1 MNIVRKEIKNILSIT
16 FITNMSSNRANAA
29 ARQRRAGEPVGLQ
42 QQQQQ
47 QQRMQPGR
55 GSGVGG
61 RPSMPDQQQQQQPI
75 MNPKLSISDAIALI
89 TLRLGRVEMI
99 VSNLP
104 NEPRGDRES
113 GGQMYDENMRMV
125 DQNVF
130 NSIVSRIDTLE
141 KNQKLL
147 IEKQKTGAVTPVVQ
161 NVAAPI
167 QQLVQ
172 ETIIKDIS
180 DEKIE
185 PMRES
190 IEVLKD
196 ELVELKDLLMK
207 LQSFT
212 METNKKL
219 TDIVFDD
226 NIPQMFNNSFMFHG
240 GASMMGG
247 QQFGEDI
254 GDEMIVLE
262 NIDEEESD
270 EIACENLQSIN
281 LKELIKQELMNE
293 DEQGIDN
300 M

>member
-1 MNIVRKEIKNILSIT
+1 
-16 FITNMSSNRANAA
+16 MSSNRANAS
-29 ARQRRAGEPVGLQ
+29 ARQRRAGEPVGQ
-42 QQQQQ
+42 QQQNQQ

-55 GSGVGG
+55 GGV
-61 RPSMPDQQQQQQPI
+61 RPGMSDPQQQQQQP

-89 TLRLGRVEMI
+89 TLRLGRVETI

-104 NEPRGDRES
+104 NEPRGDGE
-113 GGQMYDENMRMV
+113 GVGQMYDENMRMV

-130 NSIVSRIDTLE
+130 NSIVTRLDTLE

-147 IEKQKTGAVTPVVQ
+147 IEKQKAVPVTQSASV
-161 NVAAPI
+161 API
-167 QQLVQ
+167 KQMVQ
-172 ETIIKDIS
+172 ETIIKDVS

-190 IEVLKD
+190 IELLKD
-196 ELVELKDLLMK
+196 DISELKDLLMK

-240 GASMMGG
+240 SSMMGG
-247 QQFGEDI
+247 QPFKEG
-254 GDEMIVLE
+254 GNDEMIVLE
-262 NIDEEESD
+262 NTDDECGE
-270 EIACENLQSIN
+270 EIACENLQSTN

-293 DEQGIDN
+293 EVSEGLDN

>member
-1 MNIVRKEIKNILSIT
+1 LCIT
-16 FITNMSSNRANAA
+16 FISQMSSNRANAS

-55 GSGVGG
+55 GMGG
-61 RPSMPDQQQQQQPI
+61 RPGMSEPQQQQQQQQVP
-75 MNPKLSISDAIALI
+75 MNPKLSVSDAIALI
-89 TLRLGRVEMI
+89 TLRLGRVETI

-104 NEPRGDRES
+104 NEPRGDGEG
-113 GGQMYDENMRMV
+113 GGQMMYDENMRMV

-147 IEKQKTGAVTPVVQ
+147 IEKQKAVPVVQ
-161 NVAAPI
+161 NTAAPPI
-167 QQLVQ
+167 KQMVQ
-172 ETIIKDIS
+172 ETIIKDVS

-185 PMRES
+185 PMRET
-190 IEVLKD
+190 IQVLKD
-196 ELVELKDLLMK
+196 EVSELKDLLIK

-226 NIPQMFNNSFMFHG
+226 NIPQMFNQSFMFHG

-247 QQFGEDI
+247 QPFKEDV

-262 NIDEEESD
+262 NIDDESCGGE
-270 EIACENLQSIN
+270 EIACENLKSSN
-281 LKELIKQELMNE
+281 LKDLIRQELMNE
-293 DEQGIDN
+293 EVAEGLDN

>member
-1 MNIVRKEIKNILSIT
+1 
-16 FITNMSSNRANAA
+16 MSSNRANAS
-29 ARQRRAGEPVGLQ
+29 ARQRRAGEPVGIQ

-47 QQRMQPGR
+47 QQRMQPSR
-55 GSGVGG
+55 GMGG
-61 RPSMPDQQQQQQPI
+61 RPGMSEPQQQPP
-75 MNPKLSISDAIALI
+75 MNPKLSVSDAIALI
-89 TLRLGRVEMI
+89 TLRLGRVENI

-104 NEPRGDRES
+104 NEPRGDGEG
-113 GGQMYDENMRMV
+113 GGQMMYDENMRMV

-147 IEKQKTGAVTPVVQ
+147 IEKQKAVPVVQ
-161 NVAAPI
+161 TATATAPI
-167 QQLVQ
+167 KQMVQ
-172 ETIIKDIS
+172 ETIIKDVS

-185 PMRES
+185 PMRER
-190 IEVLKD
+190 IQVLKD
-196 ELVELKDLLMK
+196 EVSELKDLLMK

-226 NIPQMFNNSFMFHG
+226 NIPQMFNQSFMFHG

-247 QQFGEDI
+247 QPFKEDV

-262 NIDEEESD
+262 NVDDESCGGE
-270 EIACENLQSIN
+270 EIACENLKSSN
-281 LKELIKQELMNE
+281 LKDLIRQELMNE
-293 DEQGIDN
+293 EVAEGLDN

>member
-1 MNIVRKEIKNILSIT
+1 MRKEIKNILSIT
-16 FITNMSSNRANAA
+16 FISQMSSNRANAS

-55 GSGVGG
+55 GMGG
-61 RPSMPDQQQQQQPI
+61 RPGMSDPQQQQQQQP

-89 TLRLGRVEMI
+89 TLRLGRVETI

-104 NEPRGDRES
+104 NEPRGDGE
-113 GGQMYDENMRMV
+113 GVGQVYDENMRMV

-130 NSIVSRIDTLE
+130 NSIVTRLDTLE

-147 IEKQKTGAVTPVVQ
+147 IEKQKAVPVAQ
-161 NVAAPI
+161 NTAAPPI
-167 QQLVQ
+167 KQMVQ
-172 ETIIKDIS
+172 ETIIKDVS

-185 PMRES
+185 PMRER
-190 IEVLKD
+190 IQVLKD
-196 ELVELKDLLMK
+196 EVSELKDLLMK

-247 QQFGEDI
+247 QPFKEDA

-262 NIDEEESD
+262 NMDD
-270 EIACENLQSIN
+270 EIACENLQSTN

-293 DEQGIDN
+293 EVVEGFDN

>member
-1 MNIVRKEIKNILSIT
+1 LCIT
-16 FITNMSSNRANAA
+16 FISQMSSNRANAS

-55 GSGVGG
+55 GMGGG
-61 RPSMPDQQQQQQPI
+61 RPGMPDQQQQQQPP
-75 MNPKLSISDAIALI
+75 MNPKLSVSDAIALI
-89 TLRLGRVEMI
+89 TLRLGRVENI

-104 NEPRGDRES
+104 NEPRGDGEG
-113 GGQMYDENMRMV
+113 GGQMMYDENMRMV

-147 IEKQKTGAVTPVVQ
+147 IEKQKAAPVVQ
-161 NVAAPI
+161 TATATAPI
-167 QQLVQ
+167 KQMVQ
-172 ETIIKDIS
+172 ETIIKDVS

-185 PMRES
+185 PMRER
-190 IEVLKD
+190 IQVLKD
-196 ELVELKDLLMK
+196 EVSELKDLLMK

-226 NIPQMFNNSFMFHG
+226 NIPQMFNQSFMFHG

-247 QQFGEDI
+247 QPFKEDG

-262 NIDEEESD
+262 NIDDESCGGE
-270 EIACENLQSIN
+270 EIACENLKSSN
-281 LKELIKQELMNE
+281 LKELIREELMNE
-293 DEQGIDN
+293 EVAEGLDN

>member
-1 MNIVRKEIKNILSIT
+1 
-16 FITNMSSNRANAA
+16 MSSNRANAS
-29 ARQRRAGEPVGLQ
+29 ARQRRAGEPVGQ
-42 QQQQQ
+42 QQQNQQ

-55 GSGVGG
+55 GGV
-61 RPSMPDQQQQQQPI
+61 RPGMPDSQQQPL
-75 MNPKLSISDAIALI
+75 MNPKLSVSDAIALI
-89 TLRLGRVEMI
+89 TLRLGRVETI

-104 NEPRGDRES
+104 NEPRGDGE
-113 GGQMYDENMRMV
+113 GGVQMYDENMRMV

-130 NSIVSRIDTLE
+130 NSIVTRLDTLE

-147 IEKQKTGAVTPVVQ
+147 IEKQKAVPVTQ
-161 NVAAPI
+161 NTTAVAPTK
-167 QQLVQ
+167 QVVQ

-185 PMRES
+185 PIRES
-190 IEVLKD
+190 IELLKD
-196 ELVELKDLLMK
+196 DISELKELLMK

-240 GASMMGG
+240 ASMMGG
-247 QQFGEDI
+247 QPFKED
-254 GDEMIVLE
+254 GNDEMIVLE
-262 NIDEEESD
+262 NIDDECIGD
-270 EIACENLQSIN
+270 EIACENLKSSN
-281 LKELIKQELMNE
+281 LKELIKQELLNE
-293 DEQGIDN
+293 EVVEGLDD

>member
-1 MNIVRKEIKNILSIT
+1 MRKEIKNILSIT
-16 FITNMSSNRANAA
+16 FISQMSSNRANAS

-55 GSGVGG
+55 GMGG
-61 RPSMPDQQQQQQPI
+61 RPGMSDPQQQQQQQQVP

-89 TLRLGRVEMI
+89 TLRLGRVETI

-104 NEPRGDRES
+104 NEPRGDGE
-113 GGQMYDENMRMV
+113 GVGQVYDENMRMV

-130 NSIVSRIDTLE
+130 NSIVTRLDTLE

-147 IEKQKTGAVTPVVQ
+147 IEKQKAVPVAQ
-161 NVAAPI
+161 NTAAPPI
-167 QQLVQ
+167 KQMVQ
-172 ETIIKDIS
+172 ETIIKDVS

-185 PMRES
+185 PMRER
-190 IEVLKD
+190 IQVLKD
-196 ELVELKDLLMK
+196 EVSELKDLLMK

-247 QQFGEDI
+247 QPFKEDA

-262 NIDEEESD
+262 NMDD
-270 EIACENLQSIN
+270 EIACENLQSTN

-293 DEQGIDN
+293 EVVEGFDN

>member
-1 MNIVRKEIKNILSIT
+1 
-16 FITNMSSNRANAA
+16 MSSNRANAS
-29 ARQRRAGEPVGLQ
+29 ARQRRAGEPVGQ
-42 QQQQQ
+42 QQN
-47 QQRMQPGR
+47 QRMQPGR
-55 GSGVGG
+55 PG
-61 RPSMPDQQQQQQPI
+61 MIEQQPLQ
-75 MNPKLSISDAIALI
+75 NPKLSVSDAIALI
-89 TLRLGRVEMI
+89 TLRLGRVETI

-104 NEPRGDRES
+104 NEPRGDGEGNTG

-130 NSIVSRIDTLE
+130 NSIVSRLDTLE

-147 IEKQKTGAVTPVVQ
+147 IEKQKASAVAAPVVQ
-161 NVAAPI
+161 TASAPI
-167 QQLVQ
+167 KQMVQ

-180 DEKIE
+180 EEKME

-190 IEVLKD
+190 IKLVKD
-196 ELVELKDLLMK
+196 DIAELKDLLMK

-240 GASMMGG
+240 ASMMGG
-247 QQFGEDI
+247 SQFKDDE
-254 GDEMIVLE
+254 GDGMMSVLE
-262 NIDEEESD
+262 NVDEECIED
-270 EIACENLQSIN
+270 EIVCGNLNKSTN
-281 LKELIKQELMNE
+281 LKELIKQELLNE
-293 DEQGIDN
+293 EVIEEIDN

>member
-1 MNIVRKEIKNILSIT
+1 LCIT
-16 FITNMSSNRANAA
+16 FISQMSSNRANAS
-29 ARQRRAGEPVGLQ
+29 ARQRRAGEPVGQ
-42 QQQQQ
+42 QQQN
-47 QQRMQPGR
+47 QRMQQQPGR
-55 GSGVGG
+55 GYGG
-61 RPSMPDQQQQQQPI
+61 RPGMPEPQQQPQ
-75 MNPKLSISDAIALI
+75 MNPKLSVSDAIALI
-89 TLRLGRVEMI
+89 TLRLGRVETI

-104 NEPRGDRES
+104 NEPRGDGE
-113 GGQMYDENMRMV
+113 GAGQMYDENMRMV

-130 NSIVSRIDTLE
+130 NSIVTRLDTLE

-147 IEKQKTGAVTPVVQ
+147 IEKQK
-161 NVAAPI
+161 AAPVAQTATAPI
-167 QQLVQ
+167 KQMVQ
-172 ETIIKDIS
+172 ETIIKDVS

-185 PMRES
+185 PMRET
-190 IEVLKD
+190 IQLLKD
-196 ELVELKDLLMK
+196 DVSELKGLLMK

-226 NIPQMFNNSFMFHG
+226 NIPQMFNQSFMFHG

-247 QQFGEDI
+247 PAFKEDG

-262 NIDEEESD
+262 NVDDECCD
-270 EIACENLQSIN
+270 EIACENLQSTN

-293 DEQGIDN
+293 EVGEGLDN

>member
-1 MNIVRKEIKNILSIT
+1 
-16 FITNMSSNRANAA
+16 MSSNRANAS

-55 GSGVGG
+55 GGGV
-61 RPSMPDQQQQQQPI
+61 RPGMPNQQQQQPI
-75 MNPKLSISDAIALI
+75 MNPKLSVSDAIALI
-89 TLRLGRVEMI
+89 TLRLGRVETI

-104 NEPRGDRES
+104 NEPRGDGES

-147 IEKQKTGAVTPVVQ
+147 IEKQK
-161 NVAAPI
+161 AAPVAQTATVTAPI
-167 QQLVQ
+167 KQMVQ
-172 ETIIKDIS
+172 ETIIKDVS

-190 IEVLKD
+190 IEILKD
-196 ELVELKDLLMK
+196 EVVELKDLLMK

-247 QQFGEDI
+247 QQLGEDI

-262 NIDEEESD
+262 NMDDECGGE
-270 EIACENLQSIN
+270 EIACENLQSTN

-293 DEQGIDN
+293 EVGEGLDN

>member
-1 MNIVRKEIKNILSIT
+1 
-16 FITNMSSNRANAA
+16 MSSNRANAS

-61 RPSMPDQQQQQQPI
+61 RPGMPDQQQQQPL
-75 MNPKLSISDAIALI
+75 MNPKLSISDAIALV
-89 TLRLGRVEMI
+89 TLRLGRVESI

-104 NEPRGDRES
+104 NEPRGDGES
-113 GGQMYDENMRMV
+113 SGQMYDENMRMV

-130 NSIVSRIDTLE
+130 NSIVSRLDTLE

-147 IEKQKTGAVTPVVQ
+147 IEKHKTSAVAPIVQ
-161 NVAAPI
+161 SQSAPI

-172 ETIIKDIS
+172 ETIIKDVS

-196 ELVELKDLLMK
+196 ELVELKNLLMK

-240 GASMMGG
+240 ASMMGG
-247 QQFGEDI
+247 QQFKEE

-262 NIDEEESD
+262 NIDEECGSE
-270 EIACENLQSIN
+270 EIACENLNSSN
-281 LKELIKQELMNE
+281 LKELIKQELLNE
-293 DEQGIDN
+293 QVEGLDN

>member
-1 MNIVRKEIKNILSIT
+1 
-16 FITNMSSNRANAA
+16 MSSNRANAS

-55 GSGVGG
+55 GMGG
-61 RPSMPDQQQQQQPI
+61 RPGMSEPQQQQPP
-75 MNPKLSISDAIALI
+75 MNPKLSVSDAIALI
-89 TLRLGRVEMI
+89 TLRLGRVENI

-104 NEPRGDRES
+104 NEPRGDGE
-113 GGQMYDENMRMV
+113 GAGQMYDENMRMV

-147 IEKQKTGAVTPVVQ
+147 IEKQK
-161 NVAAPI
+161 AAPVAQNASSAPI
-167 QQLVQ
+167 KQMVQ
-172 ETIIKDIS
+172 ETIIKDVS

-185 PMRES
+185 PMRET
-190 IEVLKD
+190 IQVLK
-196 ELVELKDLLMK
+196 EEVSELKGLLVK

-226 NIPQMFNNSFMFHG
+226 NIPQMFNQSFMFHG

-247 QQFGEDI
+247 QPFKEDV

-262 NIDEEESD
+262 NIDDESCGEEIS
-270 EIACENLQSIN
+270 CENLQSTN
-281 LKELIKQELMNE
+281 LKELIKQELMNKE
-293 DEQGIDN
+293 VGEGLDS

>member
-1 MNIVRKEIKNILSIT
+1 
-16 FITNMSSNRANAA
+16 MSSNRANAS

-55 GSGVGG
+55 GGGV
-61 RPSMPDQQQQQQPI
+61 RPGMPDQQQQQQQQ

-89 TLRLGRVEMI
+89 TLRLGRVESI

-104 NEPRGDRES
+104 NEPRGDGEN
-113 GGQMYDENMRMV
+113 GGQVYDENMRMI

-130 NSIVSRIDTLE
+130 NSIVIRLDTLE

-147 IEKQKTGAVTPVVQ
+147 IEKQKAAPVA
-161 NVAAPI
+161 VAAEHI
-167 QQLVQ
+167 KQVVQ
-172 ETIIKDIS
+172 ETIIKDVS

-185 PMRES
+185 PMRET
-190 IEVLKD
+190 IQMLKD
-196 ELVELKDLLMK
+196 DVSELKGLLMK
-207 LQSFT
+207 LQNFT

-226 NIPQMFNNSFMFHG
+226 NIPQMFNQSFMFHG
-240 GASMMGG
+240 GASMVGG
-247 QQFGEDI
+247 HPFKEDL

-262 NIDEEESD
+262 NMDDDCGD
-270 EIACENLQSIN
+270 EIECEKLQSTN

-293 DEQGIDN
+293 EVGEELDS

>member
-1 MNIVRKEIKNILSIT
+1 
-16 FITNMSSNRANAA
+16 MSSNRANAS
-29 ARQRRAGEPVGLQ
+29 ARQRRAGEPVGQ
-42 QQQQQ
+42 QQQN
-47 QQRMQPGR
+47 QRMQQQPGR
-55 GSGVGG
+55 VGSG
-61 RPSMPDQQQQQQPI
+61 RPGMPEPQQQP
-75 MNPKLSISDAIALI
+75 MNPKLSVSDAIALI
-89 TLRLGRVEMI
+89 TLRLGRVETI

-104 NEPRGDRES
+104 NEPRGDGE
-113 GGQMYDENMRMV
+113 GAGQMYDENMRMV

-130 NSIVSRIDTLE
+130 NSIVSRLDTLE

-147 IEKQKTGAVTPVVQ
+147 IEKQKAVAATPVAQ
-161 NVAAPI
+161 NAPASAPVK
-167 QQLVQ
+167 QVVQ
-172 ETIIKDIS
+172 ETIIKDVS

-190 IEVLKD
+190 IQLLKD
-196 ELVELKDLLMK
+196 DISELKNLLMK

-226 NIPQMFNNSFMFHG
+226 NIPQMFNQSFMYH

-247 QQFGEDI
+247 QPFKEDG

-262 NIDEEESD
+262 NMDEDCCD
-270 EIACENLQSIN
+270 EIACENLKSTN
-281 LKELIKQELMNE
+281 LKELIKQELLNE
-293 DEQGIDN
+293 EVVEGLDS

>member
-1 MNIVRKEIKNILSIT
+1 MRKEIKNILSIT
-16 FITNMSSNRANAA
+16 FISQMSSNRANAS

-55 GSGVGG
+55 GMGG
-61 RPSMPDQQQQQQPI
+61 RPGMSDPQQQQQQQQVP

-89 TLRLGRVEMI
+89 TLRLGRVETI

-104 NEPRGDRES
+104 NEPRGDGE
-113 GGQMYDENMRMV
+113 GVGQVYDENMRMV

-130 NSIVSRIDTLE
+130 NSIVTRLDTLE

-147 IEKQKTGAVTPVVQ
+147 IEKQKAVPVAQ
-161 NVAAPI
+161 NTAAPPI
-167 QQLVQ
+167 KQMVQ
-172 ETIIKDIS
+172 ETIIKDVS

-185 PMRES
+185 PMRER
-190 IEVLKD
+190 IQVLKD
-196 ELVELKDLLMK
+196 EVSELKDLLMK

-226 NIPQMFNNSFMFHG
+226 NIPQMFNQSFMFHG

-247 QQFGEDI
+247 QPFKEDA

-262 NIDEEESD
+262 NMDD
-270 EIACENLQSIN
+270 EIACENLQSTN

-293 DEQGIDN
+293 EVVEGFDN

>member
-1 MNIVRKEIKNILSIT
+1 
-16 FITNMSSNRANAA
+16 MSSNRANAS

-47 QQRMQPGR
+47 QQRMQPER
-55 GSGVGG
+55 GGGV
-61 RPSMPDQQQQQQPI
+61 RPGMPNQQQQQPI
-75 MNPKLSISDAIALI
+75 MNPKLSVSDAIALI
-89 TLRLGRVEMI
+89 TLRLGRVETI

-104 NEPRGDRES
+104 NEPRGDGEI

-147 IEKQKTGAVTPVVQ
+147 IEKQK
-161 NVAAPI
+161 AAPVAQTATVTAPI
-167 QQLVQ
+167 KQMVQ
-172 ETIIKDIS
+172 ETIIKDVS

-196 ELVELKDLLMK
+196 EVVELKDLLMK

-247 QQFGEDI
+247 QQLGEDI

-262 NIDEEESD
+262 NMDDECGGE
-270 EIACENLQSIN
+270 EIACENLQSTN

-293 DEQGIDN
+293 EVGEGLDN

>member
-1 MNIVRKEIKNILSIT
+1 
-16 FITNMSSNRANAA
+16 MSSNRANAS

-55 GSGVGG
+55 GGGV
-61 RPSMPDQQQQQQPI
+61 RPSMPDQQQQQPI

-89 TLRLGRVEMI
+89 TLRLGRVETI

-104 NEPRGDRES
+104 NEPRGDGENGGS
-113 GGQMYDENMRMV
+113 GQFYDENMRMV

-130 NSIVSRIDTLE
+130 NSIVTRIDTLE

-147 IEKQKTGAVTPVVQ
+147 IEKQKAAPVVQ
-161 NVAAPI
+161 SAVAPI
-167 QQLVQ
+167 QQMVQ
-172 ETIIKDIS
+172 ETIIKDVS
-180 DEKIE
+180 DEKVE

-190 IEVLKD
+190 IELLKD
-196 ELVELKDLLMK
+196 DISELKGLLMK

-226 NIPQMFNNSFMFHG
+226 NIPQMFNQSFMFHG

-247 QQFGEDI
+247 PPFREDV

-262 NIDEEESD
+262 NMDDECCD
-270 EIACENLQSIN
+270 GIVCDNLQSTN

-293 DEQGIDN
+293 EVREGLDN

>member
-1 MNIVRKEIKNILSIT
+1 
-16 FITNMSSNRANAA
+16 MSSNRANAS
-29 ARQRRAGEPVGLQ
+29 ARQRRAGEPVGQ
-42 QQQQQ
+42 QQQNQQ

-55 GSGVGG
+55 GGV
-61 RPSMPDQQQQQQPI
+61 RPGMSDPQQQQQQP

-89 TLRLGRVEMI
+89 TLRLGRVETI

-104 NEPRGDRES
+104 NEPRGDGE
-113 GGQMYDENMRMV
+113 GVGQMYDENMRMV

-130 NSIVSRIDTLE
+130 NSIVTRLDTLE

-147 IEKQKTGAVTPVVQ
+147 IEKQKAVPVTQSASV
-161 NVAAPI
+161 API
-167 QQLVQ
+167 KQMVQ
-172 ETIIKDIS
+172 ETIIKDVS

-190 IEVLKD
+190 IELLKD
-196 ELVELKDLLMK
+196 DISELKDLLMK

-240 GASMMGG
+240 SSMMGG
-247 QQFGEDI
+247 QPFKEDA

-262 NIDEEESD
+262 NIDDECGGD
-270 EIACENLQSIN
+270 EIACENLKSSN

-293 DEQGIDN
+293 EVCEGLDN

>member
-1 MNIVRKEIKNILSIT
+1 MRKEIKNILSIT
-16 FITNMSSNRANAA
+16 FISQMSSNRANAS

-55 GSGVGG
+55 GMGG
-61 RPSMPDQQQQQQPI
+61 RPGMSDPQQQQQQQQVP

-89 TLRLGRVEMI
+89 TLRLGRVETI

-104 NEPRGDRES
+104 NEPRGDGE
-113 GGQMYDENMRMV
+113 GVGQVYDENMRMV

-130 NSIVSRIDTLE
+130 NSIVTRLDTLE

-147 IEKQKTGAVTPVVQ
+147 IEKQKAVPVAQ
-161 NVAAPI
+161 NTAAPPI
-167 QQLVQ
+167 KQMVQ
-172 ETIIKDIS
+172 ETIIKDVS

-185 PMRES
+185 PMRER
-190 IEVLKD
+190 IQVLKD
-196 ELVELKDLLMK
+196 EVSELKDLLMK

-219 TDIVFDD
+219 NDIVFDD

-247 QQFGEDI
+247 QPFKEDA

-262 NIDEEESD
+262 NMDD
-270 EIACENLQSIN
+270 EIACENLQSTN

-293 DEQGIDN
+293 EVVEGFDN

>member
-1 MNIVRKEIKNILSIT
+1 
-16 FITNMSSNRANAA
+16 MSSNRANAS
-29 ARQRRAGEPVGLQ
+29 ARQRRAGEPVGQ
-42 QQQQQ
+42 QQQNQRMQQ
-47 QQRMQPGR
+47 QQPGR
-55 GSGVGG
+55 GFGG
-61 RPSMPDQQQQQQPI
+61 RPGMSEPQQQQQP

-89 TLRLGRVEMI
+89 TLRLGRVENI

-104 NEPRGDRES
+104 NEPRGDGE
-113 GGQMYDENMRMV
+113 GAGQMYDENMRMV

-130 NSIVSRIDTLE
+130 NSIVTRLDTLE

-147 IEKQKTGAVTPVVQ
+147 IEKQKSAPVAQSAGTAV
-161 NVAAPI
+161 API
-167 QQLVQ
+167 KQMVQ
-172 ETIIKDIS
+172 ETIIKDVS

-185 PMRES
+185 PMRET
-190 IEVLKD
+190 IQVLKD
-196 ELVELKDLLMK
+196 EVSELKGLLVK

-226 NIPQMFNNSFMFHG
+226 NIPQMFNQSFMFHG

-247 QQFGEDI
+247 HPFKEDG

-262 NIDEEESD
+262 NIDDECCD
-270 EIACENLQSIN
+270 EIACENLQSTN

-293 DEQGIDN
+293 EVGEGLDN

>member
-1 MNIVRKEIKNILSIT
+1 
-16 FITNMSSNRANAA
+16 MSSNRANAS
-29 ARQRRAGEPVGLQ
+29 ARQRRAGEPVGQ
-42 QQQQQ
+42 QQQNQQ

-55 GSGVGG
+55 GGV
-61 RPSMPDQQQQQQPI
+61 RPGMSEPQQQPQ
-75 MNPKLSISDAIALI
+75 MNPKLSVSDAIALI
-89 TLRLGRVEMI
+89 TLRLGRVETI

-104 NEPRGDRES
+104 NEPRGDGE
-113 GGQMYDENMRMV
+113 GGVQMYDENMRMV

-130 NSIVSRIDTLE
+130 NSIVTRIDTLE

-147 IEKQKTGAVTPVVQ
+147 IEKQKATSTSQNTTAV
-161 NVAAPI
+161 APTK
-167 QQLVQ
+167 QVVQ

-185 PMRES
+185 PMREN
-190 IEVLKD
+190 IEQLKD
-196 ELVELKDLLMK
+196 DIFELKNLLMK

-226 NIPQMFNNSFMFHG
+226 NIPHMFNNSFMFHG
-240 GASMMGG
+240 SSMMGG
-247 QQFGEDI
+247 QPFKEDVN
-254 GDEMIVLE
+254 DEMIVLE
-262 NIDEEESD
+262 NIDDECNGD
-270 EIACENLQSIN
+270 EIACENLKSSN

-293 DEQGIDN
+293 EVVEGIDN

>member
-1 MNIVRKEIKNILSIT
+1 
-16 FITNMSSNRANAA
+16 MSSNRANAS
-29 ARQRRAGEPVGLQ
+29 ARQRRAGEPVGQQ

-55 GSGVGG
+55 VGGG
-61 RPSMPDQQQQQQPI
+61 RPGMSDPQQQQQQVP
-75 MNPKLSISDAIALI
+75 MNPKLSVSDAIALI
-89 TLRLGRVEMI
+89 TLRLGRVETI

-104 NEPRGDRES
+104 NEPRGDGES

-130 NSIVSRIDTLE
+130 NSIVTRLDTLE

-147 IEKQKTGAVTPVVQ
+147 IEKQKTSAVAPVAQGAAV
-161 NVAAPI
+161 API
-167 QQLVQ
+167 KQMVQ
-172 ETIIKDIS
+172 ETIIKDVS

-185 PMRES
+185 PIRES
-190 IEVLKD
+190 VDSLKD
-196 ELVELKDLLMK
+196 EVSELKDLLMK

-240 GASMMGG
+240 TSMMGG
-247 QQFGEDI
+247 QQFKEDG

-262 NIDEEESD
+262 NMDDECGGE
-270 EIACENLQSIN
+270 EIACENLKSTN

-293 DEQGIDN
+293 EVVDGLDN

>member
-1 MNIVRKEIKNILSIT
+1 MCIT
-16 FITNMSSNRANAA
+16 FISQMSSNRANAS

-47 QQRMQPGR
+47 QQQRMQPGR
-55 GSGVGG
+55 GMGG
-61 RPSMPDQQQQQQPI
+61 RPGMSEPQQQQQQQQQVP
-75 MNPKLSISDAIALI
+75 MNPKLSVSDAIALI
-89 TLRLGRVEMI
+89 TLRLGRVETI

-104 NEPRGDRES
+104 NEPRGDGEG
-113 GGQMYDENMRMV
+113 GGQMMYDENMRMV

-147 IEKQKTGAVTPVVQ
+147 IEKQKAVPVVQ
-161 NVAAPI
+161 TATATAPI
-167 QQLVQ
+167 KQMVQ
-172 ETIIKDIS
+172 ETIIKDVS

-185 PMRES
+185 PMRET
-190 IEVLKD
+190 IQVLKD
-196 ELVELKDLLMK
+196 EVSELKDLLIK

-226 NIPQMFNNSFMFHG
+226 NIPQMFNQSFMFHG

-247 QQFGEDI
+247 QPFKEDV

-262 NIDEEESD
+262 NIDDESCGGE
-270 EIACENLQSIN
+270 EIACENLKSSN
-281 LKELIKQELMNE
+281 LKDLIRQELMNE
-293 DEQGIDN
+293 EVAEGLDN

>member
-1 MNIVRKEIKNILSIT
+1 
-16 FITNMSSNRANAA
+16 MSSNRANAS

-55 GSGVGG
+55 GGGV
-61 RPSMPDQQQQQQPI
+61 RPGMPDQQQQQQQQP

-89 TLRLGRVEMI
+89 TLRLGRVESI

-104 NEPRGDRES
+104 NEPRGDGEN
-113 GGQMYDENMRMV
+113 GGQVYDENMRMI

-130 NSIVSRIDTLE
+130 NSIVIRLDTLE

-147 IEKQKTGAVTPVVQ
+147 IEKQKAAPVA
-161 NVAAPI
+161 VAAEHI
-167 QQLVQ
+167 KQVVQ
-172 ETIIKDIS
+172 ETIIKDVS

-185 PMRES
+185 PMRET
-190 IEVLKD
+190 IQMLKD
-196 ELVELKDLLMK
+196 DVSELKGLLMK
-207 LQSFT
+207 LQNFT

-226 NIPQMFNNSFMFHG
+226 NIPQMFNQSFMFHG
-240 GASMMGG
+240 GASMVGG
-247 QQFGEDI
+247 HPFKEDL

-262 NIDEEESD
+262 NMDDDCGD
-270 EIACENLQSIN
+270 EIECEKLQSTN

-293 DEQGIDN
+293 EVGEELDS